1 MVNIRV
7 GQNIVLGA
15 SVSDFCGTYE
25 RGIFINDVGIDRSI
39 AIRPPGCLNVS
50 GITIEFKL
58 VSQSGSSEC
67 NRCSP
72 GTLYRSLGTTTT
84 GIDGLA
90 TKGYFV
96 TQDDLNSYNDAIG
109 KGTSLKIMACI
120 TGSRGQTVI
129 KSGCTEEVV
138 IEEPIPIIPPPVE
151 VATHYLDIYVKPYS
165 WYSPSGAA
173 SGVVTK
179 LGDITG
185 KLSNLFAEVTDYRYL
200 GTEVLTLENNV
211 IVRIHLK
218 QLSMASMA
226 APLLAY
232 IAAIVAVVFVIIF
245 FVGVI
250 TGWKFT
256 LAGFIEQIT
265 GKEFSKKD
273 VAGIIWDTVIP
284 AQTSECEKNYPNDP
298 IGQAQCK
305 KSAICGAANGGTDA
319 LGLEGTD
326 CATLG
331 INEKID
337 ACTAQYNIDRD
348 MAKYKICI
356 DGIAKDT
363 GTETKAKTPK
373 EGADIMTILLF
384 GGFILGGLYIV
395 SRAPAFGPP
404 RKVPEYSPEYPP
416 LTKRVAIAISRR
428 G

>member
-1 MVNIRV
+1 MANIRV

-15 SVSDFCGTYE
+15 SVSDFCGAYE
-25 RGIFINDVGIDRSI
+25 RGIFVNDVGIDRSI
-39 AIRPPGCLNVS
+39 SIRPPGCLNVS

-58 VSQSGSSEC
+58 VSQSGSGEC
-67 NRCSP
+67 SRCSP
-72 GTLYRSLGTTTT
+72 GILYRSLGTVTT

-90 TKGYFV
+90 TKGYIV

-109 KGTSLKIMACI
+109 KGTSLKVMACI

-138 IEEPIPIIPPPVE
+138 IEAVTPPITE
-151 VATHYLDIYVKPYS
+151 ATHYLDIYVKPYS
-165 WYSPSGAA
+165 WYSPDGAA
-173 SGVVTK
+173 SWVVTK

-185 KLSNLFAEVTDYRYL
+185 KLSNLFAEITDYQYL
-200 GTEVLTLENNV
+200 GTEILTLENNV
-211 IVRIHLK
+211 IIRIHLK

-226 APLLAY
+226 VPLLAY
-232 IAAIVAVVFVIIF
+232 IAVVVAAVFVIIF

-256 LAGFIEQIT
+256 LAGVIEQIT
-265 GKEFSKKD
+265 GKEYSKQD
-273 VAGIIWDTVIP
+273 VAGIIWDTVVP

-337 ACTAQYNIDRD
+337 ACTAQYNVDRD
-348 MAKYKICI
+348 MAKYKTCV
-356 DGIAKDT
+356 DGIAKDA

-404 RKVPEYSPEYPP
+404 RELLTYPP
-416 LTKRVAIAISRR
+416 QKPMTRREMLTIARR